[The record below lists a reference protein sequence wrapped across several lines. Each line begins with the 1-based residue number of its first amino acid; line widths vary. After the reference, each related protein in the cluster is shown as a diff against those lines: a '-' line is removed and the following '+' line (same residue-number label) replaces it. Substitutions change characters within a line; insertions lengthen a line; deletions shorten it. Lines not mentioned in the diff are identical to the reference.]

1 MRSIPEFKLKKLCE
15 HAQIHHAFPF
25 TPYTI
30 PPLPIVPLI
39 GTFYNIIYQQSIIF
53 KILYGLNYFLYKNNN
68 YLDKSM
74 QFKKILIPPYTIPHP
89 PYTMEWEVYNVGA
102 WCI

>member
-1 MRSIPEFKLKKLCE
+1 LNGVN
-15 HAQIHHAFPF
+15 FPF

-89 PYTMEWEVYNVGA
+89 PYTMEWEVYNVGHGVSDRA
-102 WCI
+102 HKASLI

>member
-15 HAQIHHAFPF
+15 HAQ
-25 TPYTI
+25 I

-74 QFKKILIPPYTIPHP
+74 QF
-89 PYTMEWEVYNVGA
+89 
-102 WCI
+102 

>member
-1 MRSIPEFKLKKLCE
+1 MNGVN
-15 HAQIHHAFPF
+15 FPF

-68 YLDKSM
+68 SLDKSM
-74 QFKKILIPPYTIPHP
+74 QFKKKLFPHTPWNGMFTMWGHGVSERAHKASLI
-89 PYTMEWEVYNVGA
+89 
-102 WCI
+102 